1 MSAGAEHTK
10 NPYAKEF
17 RRQAETFRSLT
28 NLVEPKADTEKK
40 KGMVL
45 VARGLAEVCD
55 MLTSDIEN
63 EEEEP

>member
-1 MSAGAEHTK
+1 VSAGAAHTK
-10 NPYAKEF
+10 NPYSKEF
-17 RRQAETFRSLT
+17 LRQAETFRSLA

-55 MLTSDIEN
+55 MLASAIEN

>member
-1 MSAGAEHTK
+1 VSAGAAHIK
-10 NPYAKEF
+10 NPYDKEF
-17 RRQAETFRSLT
+17 RRQAETFRSLA
-28 NLVEPKADTEKK
+28 NLVEPKADTEK